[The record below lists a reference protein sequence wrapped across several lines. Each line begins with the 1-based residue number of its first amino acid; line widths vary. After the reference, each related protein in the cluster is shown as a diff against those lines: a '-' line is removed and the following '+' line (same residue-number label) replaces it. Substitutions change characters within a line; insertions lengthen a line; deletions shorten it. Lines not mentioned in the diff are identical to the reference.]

1 MTRRAGAGEPFWLML
16 TAAERTALEAAGWTS
31 VFARNDALCR
41 EGDRTSHLFVVLDG
55 WVKITSVSKDGQ
67 QLVHVLRGKG
77 ELIGEMAGE
86 TGAPRTA
93 TMLASTSVRA
103 LLVTHEAFVAFLRK
117 HPNAERIY
125 QRSLVLRWT
134 ETATARV
141 NMVTMTVAQR
151 LADLLVDLAEEYGT
165 ASADGITI
173 DPPLS
178 QEDLAGLIGTT
189 RAPVTRAL
197 RNWRDRGL
205 IRTAH
210 RNITITNLDTLRR
223 IAHR

>member
-1 MTRRAGAGEPFWLML
+1 ML
-16 TAAERTALEAAGWTS
+16 TDAEQAAIATIGWTNA
-31 VFARNDALCR
+31 FARGDALCR
-41 EGDRTSHLFVVLDG
+41 EGDRSSHVFIVLEG
-55 WVKITSVSKDGQ
+55 WVKIISVTKDGQ
-67 QLVHVLRGKG
+67 RLVLALRGAG
-77 ELIGEMAGE
+77 ELVGEMAGQ

-93 TMLASTSVRA
+93 TILASTAVRA
-103 LLVTHEAFVAFLRK
+103 LLVGHDHFITFLHA
-117 HPNAERIY
+117 HPNAERVF
-125 QRSLVLRWT
+125 QRGLVQRWT
-134 ETATARV
+134 ETAATMTSLA
-141 NMVTMTVAQR
+141 TMTVAQR
-151 LADLLVDLAEEYGT
+151 LAGLLTDLADDYGT
-165 ASADGITI
+165 EVPEGTRI

-210 RNITITNLDTLRR
+210 RSITIIDPAALQR